1 MGKHKEKLL
10 VSIEA
15 AKDLLKN
22 FIDIDEV
29 ISPKG
34 RRPFYVPTEAAKP
47 KPAPG
52 FSLPHPDVTVRERP
66 TWCDTINI
74 GNAM

>member
-10 VSIEA
+10 VSIEV

-34 RRPFYVPTEAAKP
+34 RRPFYVPTEEKEGCETP
-47 KPAPG
+47 W
-52 FSLPHPDVTVRERP
+52 
-66 TWCDTINI
+66 WCP
-74 GNAM
+74 